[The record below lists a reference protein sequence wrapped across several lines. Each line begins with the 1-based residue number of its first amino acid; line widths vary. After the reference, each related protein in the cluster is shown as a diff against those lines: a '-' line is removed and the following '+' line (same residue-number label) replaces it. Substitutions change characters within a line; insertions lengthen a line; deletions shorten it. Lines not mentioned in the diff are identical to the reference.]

1 MRAAGIAAYV
11 AKPRTSPNRA
21 KGLFDRQRFNY
32 IKDDDEYECPAGE
45 RLPYRSTTIERGQT
59 IRRYWSSA
67 CSECAIKAQCTTGRE
82 RRVRRWVHEE
92 VLERTEKRLRRR
104 PEVMLAR
111 RSLVEHPFGTLK
123 SWTSSNHFLTKRISG
138 VSTEV
143 SLQILAYNMKRA
155 INLVGTRKIME
166 TIVP

>member
-1 MRAAGIAAYV
+1 M
-11 AKPRTSPNRA
+11 
-21 KGLFDRQRFNY
+21 
-32 IKDDDEYECPAGE
+32 
-45 RLPYRSTTIERGQT
+45 PYRSTTTERGQA

-67 CSECAIKAQCTTGRE
+67 CSECAIKARCTTGRE

-92 VLERTEKRLRRR
+92 VLERTETRLRRR

-138 VSTEV
+138 VGTEV
-143 SLQILAYNMKRA
+143 SLQILACNMKRA

-166 TIVP
+166 TIAP